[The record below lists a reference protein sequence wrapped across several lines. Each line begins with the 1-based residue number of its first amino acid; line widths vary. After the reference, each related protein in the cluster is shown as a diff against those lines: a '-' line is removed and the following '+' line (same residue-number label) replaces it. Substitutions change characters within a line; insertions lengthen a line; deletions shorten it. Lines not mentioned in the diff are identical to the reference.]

1 MVVKPLFDVFFYFNS
16 MEKFVSKIYKDL
28 KFYNEAIGFIPVD
41 DVKQEIR
48 FAIITARP
56 EHVYRVASRLVY
68 SLLTDYGFSRKKGKD
83 NFAPFY
89 EQTEISDEE
98 KDLLDAVDNLYRRQ
112 NLTARE
118 VAETLNCEYTQSFQ
132 KLMHLCFPKGLA
144 HGGARKGSGQKKSPI
159 LIQ

>member
-1 MVVKPLFDVFFYFNS
+1 

-28 KFYNEAIGFIPVD
+28 VVYNKAIALVPAD

-56 EHVYRVASRLVY
+56 EQVYRVAGRLVY
-68 SLLTDYGFSRKKGKD
+68 SLIADYGFSRKKGKD

-89 EQTEISDEE
+89 EQPEISDEE
-98 KDLLDAVDNLYRRQ
+98 KDILDAVDDLYRRQ

-118 VAETLNCEYTQSFQ
+118 VAEILNCEYTQSFQ

-159 LIQ
+159 SIQ